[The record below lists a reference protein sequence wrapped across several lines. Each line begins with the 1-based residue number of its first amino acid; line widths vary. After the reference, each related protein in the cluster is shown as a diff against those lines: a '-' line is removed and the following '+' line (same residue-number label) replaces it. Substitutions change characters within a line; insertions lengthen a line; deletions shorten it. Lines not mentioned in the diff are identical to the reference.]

1 MMNMSSNRGM
11 GADICMGRNRLVN
24 INEQILS
31 LIHELVTPPLAAP
44 GMNFNQSADCCKFF
58 TTEKLV

>member
-1 MMNMSSNRGM
+1 M